1 MGAQPGAWGS
11 VLVLGREVPWGAVQ
25 KPIAAILGSLE
36 VELFIGMNPVVEA
49 LPGATGWIR
58 ALCSVQSGGEKPSAT
73 GPRDL
78 CSTSGSFMVSDDAV
92 HAGS

>member
-1 MGAQPGAWGS
+1 
-11 VLVLGREVPWGAVQ
+11 
-25 KPIAAILGSLE
+25 
-36 VELFIGMNPVVEA
+36 MNPVVEA

-58 ALCSVQSGGEKPSAT
+58 ALCSTQSGGEKPSAT

-78 CSTSGSFMVSDDAV
+78 CSTSGGFMVSDDAV

>member
-1 MGAQPGAWGS
+1 M
-11 VLVLGREVPWGAVQ
+11 LGREVPWGAVQ
-25 KPIAAILGSLE
+25 KPIACRRGAAILGSLK
-36 VELFIGMNPVVEA
+36 VEFFIGMNPVVEA

-78 CSTSGSFMVSDDAV
+78 CSTTGSFMVSDDAV